1 MRIIG
6 GTAARR
12 NLKAPKGLAVR
23 PTPDLVRQAVFNSL
37 GNRVAEAMVLELF
50 GGTGAL
56 SLESLSRGAKHAVC
70 VELSRRHALGIRA
83 NFQALNLPDH
93 TLSIWVKDV
102 YSTVPALI
110 AKNERYDLIFAD
122 PPYGEKNVNQR
133 SRSDA
138 QKLLDD
144 AFLPELL
151 KPEGLFV
158 LGHAKRDQL
167 QITHAWEEVKCLRHG
182 DSIMRFLRR
191 SQSRQ
196 PSSSETPLI
205 HAVEP
210 QQGRVN
216 PGDVSTSE

>member
-6 GTAARR
+6 GTAARQ

-37 GNRVAEAMVLELF
+37 GERVVGAAVLELF

-56 SLESLSRGAKHAVC
+56 CLESLSRGAKHAVC
-70 VELSRRHALGIRA
+70 IELSRRHALGIRA
-83 NFQALNLPDH
+83 NFEALKLPAH

-102 YSTVPALI
+102 FSTVPALI

-122 PPYGEKNVNQR
+122 PPYGEKNVKER

-144 AFLPELL
+144 AFLPQLL

-167 QITHAWEEVKCLRHG
+167 QITHAWEETKCLRHG
-182 DSIMRFLRR
+182 DSIMRFLRTA
-191 SQSRQ
+191 RQ
-196 PSSSETPLI
+196 GQAQHSLA
-205 HAVEP
+205 AVEK
-210 QQGRVN
+210 
-216 PGDVSTSE
+216 